1 MPILYQMAHR
11 MIIVLLVVASIAVI
25 AGCESTTEFGE
36 PVTGSSV
43 SVGTALDHRSVGRTL
58 TVEGSIHE
66 VCRDEGCWFILADD
80 TSEITVRYVADNG
93 LGIPVI
99 SKGRARVR
107 AVVRDTVIGKNR
119 VPELRAVG
127 VQLLG
132 E

>member
-1 MPILYQMAHR
+1 MARHLF
-11 MIIVLLVVASIAVI
+11 IVLLGVSLAVI
-25 AGCESTTEFGE
+25 AACESTTQFGE
-36 PVTGSSV
+36 PVTGPAV
-43 SVGTALDHRSVGRTL
+43 SVGAALDHRSVGRTL
-58 TVEGSIHE
+58 TVEGSLHE

-80 TSEITVRYVADNG
+80 TSEITVRYVAGNG
-93 LGIPVI
+93 LGIPVV

-119 VPELRAVG
+119 VPELRATG

>member
-1 MPILYQMAHR
+1 M
-11 MIIVLLVVASIAVI
+11 IVLLAASIAAV
-25 AGCESTTEFGE
+25 AGCESATQFGE
-36 PVTGSSV
+36 PVTGPSV
-43 SVGTALDHRSVGRTL
+43 SVRTALDHRSVGRTL

-80 TSEITVRYVADNG
+80 SSEITVRYVADNG